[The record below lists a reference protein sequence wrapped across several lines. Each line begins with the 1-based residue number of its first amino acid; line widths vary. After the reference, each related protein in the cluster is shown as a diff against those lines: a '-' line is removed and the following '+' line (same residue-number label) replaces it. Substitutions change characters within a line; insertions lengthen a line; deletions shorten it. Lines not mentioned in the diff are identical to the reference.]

1 MSRVSSWTPTFVGVT
16 SRKRKAGV
24 PPAFSLTQLGEP
36 IQIMPVERHAV
47 KDFLL
52 ALGTTHLPCDWKALS
67 FYSYKIS

>member
-1 MSRVSSWTPTFVGVT
+1 VT

-24 PPAFSLTQLGEP
+24 PPAFSLTHLGEP

-52 ALGTTHLPCDWKALS
+52 ALGTILQNAPDRKHEA
-67 FYSYKIS
+67 